1 VQYKN
6 IIRIL
11 GLLVALLSVT
21 MLPPAL
27 VSLLYRDGG
36 GVPFLM
42 AFIFCLIIGGLF
54 WYPNRNE
61 KSELRAREGF
71 LIVVLFWL
79 VLASFSAIPLM
90 LLNEPN
96 FSVAD
101 AIFESFS
108 GLTTTGATI
117 LSNIDGLPHA
127 VLFYRQQLQWLGG
140 MGIIVLAV
148 AVLPMLGIGGM
159 QLYRAETPGPVKDS
173 KMTPRIADTAK
184 HLWYIY
190 LSLTILCT
198 LAYWSAG
205 MSGFDAICHAF
216 STIAIGGFSTHNASM
231 GYFNSSTINFVCV
244 FFLII
249 AGVNFA
255 LHYAVI
261 QSKSLKNYIYD
272 PEFRVFIAIQVVL
285 TLICFAVLV
294 SHGTYQNSDLAFEQ
308 ALFHSV
314 SISTTAGFTSTPVDT
329 IPFSLW
335 PTLLPL
341 LLVFASFIGGC
352 AGSTGGGMK
361 VVRITLLYL
370 QGIRELNKL
379 VHPKAIF
386 SIKLGHKA
394 LPDRVVEAV
403 WGFFSAYAAVFV
415 FCMLLLLAAGMD
427 NITAFTAVAACMN
440 NLGPGLGDVAA
451 NYSSISDFSKW
462 VLVIAMLFGRLEVF
476 TLLVLFTP
484 SFWKS

>member
-21 MLPPAL
+21 MLPPAMI
-27 VSLLYRDGG
+27 SMIYRDGG

-42 AFIFCLIIGGLF
+42 GFLWCLITGF
-54 WYPNRNE
+54 SAWYPNRFE
-61 KSELRAREGF
+61 KTDLRAREGF

-79 VLASFSAIPLM
+79 VLASFSAIPFI
-90 LLNEPN
+90 LLEQPSL
-96 FSVAD
+96 SVTD
-101 AIFESFS
+101 AFFESFS

-117 LSNIDGLPHA
+117 LNHIEGLPHA
-127 VLFYRQQLQWLGG
+127 VLWYRQQLQWLGG

-190 LSLTILCT
+190 LSLTVACAT
-198 LAYWSAG
+198 AYWLAG
-205 MSGFDAICHAF
+205 MSGFDAICHSF
-216 STIAIGGFSTHNASM
+216 STIAIGGFSTHDASM
-231 GYFNSSTINFVCV
+231 GYFNSPTINLVCV
-244 FFLII
+244 FFLVI

-255 LHYAVI
+255 LHYAVV
-261 QSKSLKNYIYD
+261 QSKSLKNYFYD
-272 PEFRVFIAIQVVL
+272 PEFKVFIAIQVIL
-285 TLICFAVLV
+285 TLICFTVLMT
-294 SHGTYQNSDLAFEQ
+294 SGTYQDADQAFDQ
-308 ALFHSV
+308 ALFQSV
-314 SISTTAGFTSTPVDT
+314 SISTTAGFATTSFAD
-329 IPFSLW
+329 W
-335 PTLLPL
+335 PTLLPVL
-341 LLVFASFIGGC
+341 LIFSSFIGGC

-361 VVRITLLYL
+361 VVRVLLLYL
-370 QGIRELNKL
+370 QGLRELNKL

-386 SIKLGHKA
+386 SIKIGKKV

-415 FCMLLLLAAGMD
+415 ICMLLLLATGMD
-427 NITAFTAVAACMN
+427 DITAFTAVAAAIN

-451 NYSSISDFSKW
+451 NFSGINDTSKW
-462 VLVIAMLFGRLEVF
+462 VLIMAMLFGRLEIF

-484 SFWKS
+484 AFWRT